1 MTTLIQL
8 ECKRDTANNQYYYS
22 LRAEGDNY
30 KKIQASNEGIKKIRS
45 LWYKGFITN
54 ATYQK
59 VRSDLAKLL
68 NTLYVQHSKNIAE
81 RKRLSIIANDAS
93 QELIRFNATTGK
105 NDKEQQVKAML
116 ATFTEED
123 RKLLKEF
130 KDLL

>member
-1 MTTLIQL
+1 MTTLIKL
-8 ECKRDTANNQYYYS
+8 ECKRDTANTQYYYS
-22 LRAEGDNY
+22 LRVEGDNY

-54 ATYQK
+54 TTYQK
-59 VRSDLAKLL
+59 ARSDLAKLL

-105 NDKEQQVKAML
+105 K
-116 ATFTEED
+116 D
-123 RKLLKEF
+123 REIWAKTLIEALPSKDRELLKEF
-130 KDLL
+130 KHLL